1 MNRLRVGVGAGIII
15 ILVILGVYLLARPSS
30 SPDTSPQTVPDT
42 GKHQSGS
49 QQHRPGSSTSSA
61 ANKPLSN
68 TGPGNTLALFLGAS
82 ALGYGFFIRRRIRA
96 R

>member
-1 MNRLRVGVGAGIII
+1 MNRLRLGVGAGIVI
-15 ILVILGVYLLARPSS
+15 ILVILGVYLLVRPSS
-30 SPDTSPQTVPDT
+30 SPAPGSKPIPDT

-49 QQHRPGSSTSSA
+49 QQHRPGASA
-61 ANKPLSN
+61 SNATNKPLSN
-68 TGPGNTLALFLGAS
+68 TGPGDTLALFLGAS